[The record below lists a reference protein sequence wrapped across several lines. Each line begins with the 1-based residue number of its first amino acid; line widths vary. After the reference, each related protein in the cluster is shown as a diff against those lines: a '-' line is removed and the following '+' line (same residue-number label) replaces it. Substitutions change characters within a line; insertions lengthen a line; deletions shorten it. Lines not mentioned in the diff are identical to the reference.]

1 MFHQQL
7 QKDIQKEI
15 QPHEMPTTPQL
26 MKSVSALRGRYF
38 LRFDEQRK
46 DKVQKEINSKNQ
58 EIINEL
64 QSVKENCH
72 GMQD

>member
-1 MFHQQL
+1 
-7 QKDIQKEI
+7 
-15 QPHEMPTTPQL
+15 